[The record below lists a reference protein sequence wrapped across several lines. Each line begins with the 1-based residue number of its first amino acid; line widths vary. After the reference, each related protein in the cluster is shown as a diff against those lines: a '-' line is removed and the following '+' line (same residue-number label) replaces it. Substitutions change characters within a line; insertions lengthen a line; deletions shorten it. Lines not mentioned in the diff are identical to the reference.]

1 MVKFPDKWLASLA
14 AMCCVWVFFHVER
27 AVLESSARSKSC
39 LLEKTSYLRRLWGDS
54 SKYSG
59 RHWRT
64 SNVICCCQHEI
75 QCPNKEHHRNWPF
88 STQPPFKLWL
98 VLVFKVHLTTFKTW
112 RIKWRFKINI
122 NYDIQTTSH
131 DCFRSLKKI
140 IVMNHVVVVNKRI
153 QQNNIS
159 SLRLIGFS
167 KNISSVDLKSY
178 KRSDYNINT
187 VDEFPNKSS
196 FSFHCA
202 CCFPQLQIQGRA
214 FVNPFTRTRS
224 PIHEC

>member
-1 MVKFPDKWLASLA
+1 MERTLVNHRVFGYPHNQSKFAANYTYHVDTSRHFCVLWSQFCARDPTPKVKFPDNWLRLS
-14 AMCCVWVFFHVER
+14 FFHVEVD
-27 AVLESSARSKSC
+27 VLESSARSKSC
-39 LLEKTSYLRRLWGDS
+39 LLEKTSYLRRFWSDS

-75 QCPNKEHHRNWPF
+75 QCPNKEHHRNWPL

-140 IVMNHVVVVNKRI
+140 IVMKHVVVVNKRI

-159 SLRLIGFS
+159 SLRL
-167 KNISSVDLKSY
+167 
-178 KRSDYNINT
+178 
-187 VDEFPNKSS
+187 
-196 FSFHCA
+196 
-202 CCFPQLQIQGRA
+202 
-214 FVNPFTRTRS
+214 
-224 PIHEC
+224 